1 MPGMHR
7 ILSAMLLYSAALAAR
22 TPEWERAHDL
32 YQRTEYRQSLAVLLP
47 LKQRD
52 ESELQLIGQNYF
64 MLGEY
69 KKATEVLEK
78 ATTLDP
84 ENAECLHW
92 LGRTFGRRAETG
104 SPFTAPGYASKARQM
119 FEKAVALDPSNKE
132 ATGDLLDF
140 YLEAPGFMGGGL
152 HKAEEL
158 IARIA
163 QTDPAEGHY
172 AQAQVDDKRKA
183 YDDAEQHLRH
193 AAELAPRQVGR
204 IVDLAKYVAKR
215 GRIKESEALF
225 DQAMQM
231 APNSPKV
238 LFERADTYIRDRRNL
253 DDARELLERYIRS
266 PLTPN
271 DPPRERAEA
280 LLKKTA
286 LNVSR

>member
-1 MPGMHR
+1 
-7 ILSAMLLYSAALAAR
+7 
-22 TPEWERAHDL
+22 
-32 YQRTEYRQSLAVLLP
+32 
-47 LKQRD
+47 
-52 ESELQLIGQNYF
+52 
-64 MLGEY
+64 
-69 KKATEVLEK
+69 
-78 ATTLDP
+78 
-84 ENAECLHW
+84 
-92 LGRTFGRRAETG
+92 
-104 SPFTAPGYASKARQM
+104 
-119 FEKAVALDPSNKE
+119 
-132 ATGDLLDF
+132 
-140 YLEAPGFMGGGL
+140 
-152 HKAEEL
+152 L

-172 AQAQVDDKRKA
+172 AHAQLDDKRKA

-204 IVDLAKYVAKR
+204 VVDLAKYVAKR